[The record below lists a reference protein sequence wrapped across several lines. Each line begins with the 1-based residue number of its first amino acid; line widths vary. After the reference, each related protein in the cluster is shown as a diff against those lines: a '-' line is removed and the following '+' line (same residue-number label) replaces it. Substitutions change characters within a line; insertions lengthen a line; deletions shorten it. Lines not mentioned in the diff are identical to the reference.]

1 MIPSL
6 FPNAASSIAAEYD
19 YLFWSL
25 VVVCGLVSLGIACFV
40 VYAALRYHRRSE
52 DQLPPQT
59 TGSMRLEILWS
70 AIPLVLFMGM
80 FGWGATL
87 YFDIERPPNNAAPI
101 YVIARQWMWKAQ
113 YVDGRREINELH
125 VPVGVPVKLIMTS
138 QDVIHSFF
146 VPAFRVKQ
154 DVLPNRYTTI
164 WFQPSKPGKYHL
176 FCAEYCGTKHSGMIG
191 WIYAMDRQQYQQW
204 LAQGAAE
211 GSLASMGEK
220 MFHQF
225 GCANCHHFDG
235 QGPCPN
241 LKDLY
246 LRPVLLSNGQTVTA
260 DESYIRESIVD
271 PGAQIVAGFANVM
284 PTFKGQLQED
294 QLVALV
300 AFIKSIGPQPGD
312 EESFSSGSTPR
323 LYGTQPGI
331 AGPGATSEAGTRPG
345 AR

>member
-146 VPAFRVKQ
+146 VPAFPRQAGRTSEPLHHHLVPTFQAGEISPLLRGILRHQAFWNDRLDLRNGPPAVSAVAFSRSGGRVARVHGRKNVPPIRMRQ
-154 DVLPNRYTTI
+154 LPPLRR
-164 WFQPSKPGKYHL
+164 PGPMP
-176 FCAEYCGTKHSGMIG
+176 EP
-191 WIYAMDRQQYQQW
+191 
-204 LAQGAAE
+204 
-211 GSLASMGEK
+211 
-220 MFHQF
+220 
-225 GCANCHHFDG
+225 
-235 QGPCPN
+235 QGPISPPGPA
-241 LKDLY
+241 
-246 LRPVLLSNGQTVTA
+246 LRTA
-260 DESYIRESIVD
+260 RRSPPTNPTSGNRSSIRE
-271 PGAQIVAGFANVM
+271 
-284 PTFKGQLQED
+284 
-294 QLVALV
+294 
-300 AFIKSIGPQPGD
+300 
-312 EESFSSGSTPR
+312 PR
-323 LYGTQPGI
+323 SWRVSPM
-331 AGPGATSEAGTRPG
+331 
-345 AR
+345 